1 MCNIKKYTVRL
12 VKEEGRRYDFNRK
25 ITSPEKASQIFNEVL
40 EMDSRTQETFAM
52 CTVDI
57 KNNITGIFEIT
68 TGGLNSSIA
77 HPRDVFQR
85 AILQNAPSIILCH
98 NHPSGNPIPS
108 KNDINITQKIIK
120 GGEIL
125 GIQILDHIIIG
136 DNCFV
141 SMKEEGAAFE

>member
-12 VKEEGRRYDFNRK
+12 VKEEGNRYDFDRK

-40 EMDSRTQETFAM
+40 EMDSRTQETVAM

-57 KNNITGIFEIT
+57 KQNITGIFEIT
-68 TGGLNSSIA
+68 TGGLSSSIS
-77 HPRDVFQR
+77 HPRDIFQR
-85 AILQNAPSIILCH
+85 AILQNAPAIILCH
-98 NHPSGNPIPS
+98 NHPSGNPQSS
-108 KNDINITQKIIK
+108 KDDINITQKIIK